1 MNTIGIHESH
11 WINEFKNG
19 EKILWDF
26 CCYWSSKIIPT
37 YRYRQNNGVG
47 KSQLGN
53 HHSKI
58 KSIKNT
64 KGCKN

>member
-1 MNTIGIHESH
+1 MERKHFEG
-11 WINEFKNG
+11 
-19 EKILWDF
+19 F
-26 CCYWSSKIIPT
+26 CCCSSKIILT

-58 KSIKNT
+58 NSIKNT
-64 KGCKN
+64 KECKN